1 MSIARKMAAKVS
13 AKLSLDQWDSERIR
27 QAAQTLKPWFSLNDK
42 GDGFGISP
50 APDQQAKRTWLTEAI
65 WPFRGA
71 YKQAIVL
78 AFAINFLGLFAAI
91 FSLQVYDRVVAH
103 GGLSTLT
110 ALVIG
115 MVIIIAMDY
124 AFRSGRALLLQ
135 RIGARIEV
143 GIARET
149 FKRMMN
155 LPAQVLEQRPPGYW
169 QSVYRDVEVVRSTFS
184 GATAMMLV
192 DLPFL
197 VLSLILIAIIAT
209 PLLPLSLLTIFA
221 FVLLAWR
228 SGHATQHAH
237 ENEREMLVHRD
248 VLISELAG
256 ARMHLKSMG
265 AADPAMQRWDASYAA
280 WLNESIARSR
290 ESDHYRELGHSM
302 TMINT
307 VVVTSV
313 GALIILN
320 QNLTLGGLIAANIL
334 SGRMLAPL
342 VQLVSYWRLFG
353 QFRSA
358 KRRLDELFAAETDR
372 TEMPVDLAVPRGILR
387 LENVSF
393 SYPGVDT
400 PQLGPISGEIGPL
413 GLHAVVGPNGSGKTT
428 LIKVLRGLYK
438 PSEGRLLL
446 DGADMLQYSQ
456 AALVR
461 HIGYLPQETQL
472 LSGTVAEN
480 LRLAN
485 PNATDEQ
492 LITAAKQA
500 LAHDFIVD
508 LPDGYDTKLG
518 DGARKFSIGQAKRI
532 MIAQTLLN
540 NPQILLL
547 DEPTAELDREA
558 EVGLVNILRELSR
571 TKTIVVA
578 SHSTY
583 LLSYCQG
590 ILVLNKGKLAAAGPA
605 ASLLPKLGIQPATVA
620 EAIPL
625 QKRAS

>member
-1 MSIARKMAAKVS
+1 MAAKVS

-27 QAAQTLKPWFSLNDK
+27 QAAQTLKPWFSLKDK

-71 YKQAIVL
+71 YKQAIIL

-307 VVVTSV
+307 VLVTSV

-342 VQLVSYWRLFG
+342 VQLVSQWRLFG

-358 KRRLDELFAAETDR
+358 KRRLDELFAAEVDR

-393 SYPGVDT
+393 SYPGVET

-428 LIKVLRGLYK
+428 LIKTLRGLYK

-540 NPQILLL
+540 TPQILLL

-578 SHSTY
+578 SHSTH
-583 LLSYCQG
+583 LLSHCQG
-590 ILVLNKGKLAAAGPA
+590 ILVLNKGKLVAAGPA
-605 ASLLPKLGIQPATVA
+605 ASLLPKLGIQPAVVA